1 MYICVHVNFILVVS
15 LILVI
20 YEMMSVLYNVFSATH
35 MLSKL
40 KALHF
45 YTHKITWLLHRSD
58 RLQHGQSVCCELV
71 KPFT

>member
-15 LILVI
+15 FILVI

-40 KALHF
+40 KAYLA
-45 YTHKITWLLHRSD
+45 
-58 RLQHGQSVCCELV
+58 
-71 KPFT
+71 